1 MKREGMENVSLID
14 FHYCQG
20 AFGTSLEE
28 IRKEEET
35 TDCSK
40 PWFVVMPE
48 NENADQAE
56 NRFISVEIVQEMQEM
71 LQKAGRSNIK
81 NLAFVAKKS
90 TADFQS
96 EIERIRAHQKKE
108 QRSDFTLDGKL
119 TDPELQRKLIYDMAI
134 VYDLWFD
141 EKGEV

>member
-1 MKREGMENVSLID
+1 
-14 FHYCQG
+14 
-20 AFGTSLEE
+20 
-28 IRKEEET
+28 
-35 TDCSK
+35 
-40 PWFVVMPE
+40 MPE

-81 NLAFVAKKS
+81 NLAFAAKKS